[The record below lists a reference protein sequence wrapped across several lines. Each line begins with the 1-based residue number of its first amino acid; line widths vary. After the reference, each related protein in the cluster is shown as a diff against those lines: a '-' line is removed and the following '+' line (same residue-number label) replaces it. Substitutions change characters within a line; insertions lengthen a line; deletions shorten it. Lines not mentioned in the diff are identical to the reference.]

1 MSSPMIR
8 HALSRRRLLAGGLAT
23 AALTALAPHAGL
35 AQAPALARLLDD
47 ARRFTGLHALIV
59 ARAGEVLAER
69 VYRGPPATRPVNV
82 KSLSKSII
90 ALLTGIAIDRG
101 VLTGTDRRVAELLP
115 DSLPDDPDPR
125 LNRLTIGHLLSMQ
138 AGLERT
144 SGPYYGAWVESR
156 NWVRTALARPFVAE
170 PGGRMLYST
179 GNSHLLSAI
188 LTRTSGKN
196 TLALARDWLGDPLD
210 ITIPPWTRDPQG
222 IYMGGN
228 QMALSPRA
236 LLAIGDMLRRG
247 GVAADGTRVVSEGWI
262 REMWTPRTRSPF
274 TGDSYG
280 YGWFL
285 RETGGRPAV
294 YGWGYGGQ
302 LLYLVPGIDLVV
314 VITSDPDTPSG
325 RTGYVD
331 ELHGL
336 VAQII
341 ATTM

>member
-1 MSSPMIR
+1 MTGYL
-8 HALSRRRLLAGGLAT
+8 LSRRRLIAGGLAMAT
-23 AALTALAPHAGL
+23 VTTIASRVGL
-35 AQAPALARLLDD
+35 AETPALARLLDD
-47 ARRFTGLHALIV
+47 ARHLTGLHTLIV

-101 VLTGTDRRVAELLP
+101 VLTGTDQKVVELLP
-115 DSLPDDPDPR
+115 DDLPDDPDPQ
-125 LNRLTIGHLLSMQ
+125 LNRLTISHLLSMQ

-179 GNSHLLSAI
+179 GSSHLLSAI
-188 LTRTSGKN
+188 LTRTSGES
-196 TLALARDWLGDPLD
+196 TLALARDWLGDPLG

-236 LLAIGDMLRRG
+236 LLAIGEMLRRG
-247 GVAADGTRVVSEGWI
+247 GVAADGTRLVSEGWI
-262 REMWTPRTRSPF
+262 REMWTPRTTSPF
-274 TGDSYG
+274 TGDAYG

-285 RETGGRPAV
+285 RETGARPAV

-302 LLYLVPGIDLVV
+302 LLYLLPGIDMVV

-336 VAQII
+336 VAGIVRT
-341 ATTM
+341 AT

>member
-1 MSSPMIR
+1 MTGYLP
-8 HALSRRRLLAGGLAT
+8 SRRRLITGGLAL
-23 AALTALAPHAGL
+23 AAATVIAPRAGR
-35 AQAPALARLLDD
+35 AAAPALARLLDD
-47 ARRFTGLHALIV
+47 ARHLTGLHTLIV
-59 ARAGEVLAER
+59 AQAGKVLAER

-101 VLTGTDRRVAELLP
+101 VLTGTGQKVADLLP
-115 DSLPDDPDPR
+115 ADLPDDPDPR
-125 LNRLTIGHLLSMQ
+125 LDRLTIGHLLSMQ

-156 NWVRTALARPFVAE
+156 NWVRTALSRPFVAE

-188 LTRTSGKN
+188 LTRTSGES

-236 LLAIGDMLRRG
+236 LLAIGEMLCRG
-247 GVAADGTRVVSEGWI
+247 GVAADGTRLVSEGWI
-262 REMWTPRTRSPF
+262 REMWTPRTTSPF
-274 TGDSYG
+274 TGDAYG

-285 RETGGRPAV
+285 RETGARPAV

-302 LLYLVPGIDLVV
+302 LLYLLPGIDMVV

-336 VAQII
+336 VAGIVRT
-341 ATTM
+341 AT

>member
-1 MSSPMIR
+1 MTRYP
-8 HALSRRRLLAGGLAT
+8 LSRRRVITGGLAL
-23 AALTALAPHAGL
+23 AAATVIAPRAGR
-35 AQAPALARLLDD
+35 AAAPALDRLLDD
-47 ARRFTGLHALIV
+47 ARHLTGLHTLIV
-59 ARAGEVLAER
+59 AQAGNVLAER

-101 VLTGTDRRVAELLP
+101 VLTGTDQKVADLLP
-115 DSLPDDPDPR
+115 GDLPDDPDPR

-188 LTRTSGKN
+188 LTRTSGES
-196 TLALARDWLGDPLD
+196 TLALARDWLGDPLE

-236 LLAIGDMLRRG
+236 LLAIGEMLRRG
-247 GVAADGTRVVSEGWI
+247 GVAADGTRLVSEGWI
-262 REMWTPRTRSPF
+262 DEMWTPRTTSPF
-274 TGDSYG
+274 TGDAYG

-302 LLYLVPGIDLVV
+302 LLYLLPAIDMVV

-336 VAQII
+336 VAEIVRT
-341 ATTM
+341 AT

>member
-1 MSSPMIR
+1 MTGYLP
-8 HALSRRRLLAGGLAT
+8 SRRRLITGGLAL
-23 AALTALAPHAGL
+23 AAVTVIAPRAGR
-35 AQAPALARLLDD
+35 AAAPALDRLLDD
-47 ARRFTGLHALIV
+47 ARRLTGLHTLIV
-59 ARAGEVLAER
+59 AQAGEVLAER

-101 VLTGTDRRVAELLP
+101 VLTGTGQKVADLLP
-115 DSLPDDPDPR
+115 ADLPDDPDPR
-125 LNRLTIGHLLSMQ
+125 LDRLTIGHLLSMQ

-188 LTRTSGKN
+188 LTRTSGES

-210 ITIPPWTRDPQG
+210 MAIPPWTRDPQG

-236 LLAIGDMLRRG
+236 LLAIGEMLRRG
-247 GVAADGTRVVSEGWI
+247 GVAADGTRLVSEGWI
-262 REMWTPRTRSPF
+262 REMWTPRTTSPF
-274 TGDSYG
+274 TGDAYG

-285 RETGGRPAV
+285 RETGARPAV

-302 LLYLVPGIDLVV
+302 LLYLLPGIDMVV

-336 VAQII
+336 VAGIVRT
-341 ATTM
+341 AT

>member
-1 MSSPMIR
+1 MTGYLP
-8 HALSRRRLLAGGLAT
+8 SRRRLITGGLAL
-23 AALTALAPHAGL
+23 AAATVIAPRAGR
-35 AQAPALARLLDD
+35 AAAPALARLLDD
-47 ARRFTGLHALIV
+47 ARRLTGLHTLIV
-59 ARAGEVLAER
+59 AQAGEVLAER
-69 VYRGPPATRPVNV
+69 VYRGPPAARPVNV

-101 VLTGTDRRVAELLP
+101 VLTGTGQKVADLLP
-115 DSLPDDPDPR
+115 ADLPDDPDPR
-125 LNRLTIGHLLSMQ
+125 LDRLTIGHLLSMQ

-170 PGGRMLYST
+170 PGGWMLYST

-188 LTRTSGKN
+188 LTRTSGES

-222 IYMGGN
+222 VYMGGN

-236 LLAIGDMLRRG
+236 LLAIGEMLRRG
-247 GVAADGTRVVSEGWI
+247 GVAADGTRLVSEGWI
-262 REMWTPRTRSPF
+262 REMWTPRTTSPF
-274 TGDSYG
+274 TGDAYG

-285 RETGGRPAV
+285 RETGARPAV

-302 LLYLVPGIDLVV
+302 LLYLLPGIDMVV

-336 VAQII
+336 VAGIVRT
-341 ATTM
+341 AT